1 MADNDDENAW
11 FYTEQLDAFE
21 LYHIVQE
28 ETRPSRAPLGPA
40 LPALGHATSGAI
52 GSAIANLLIYP
63 LDVVIT
69 RLQVQSRSAGQ
80 DGGKTREQ
88 DDDSYADIADAVRKM
103 YGREGGVAAF
113 YSGVGDSL
121 VKSVLDSFLFFLA
134 YNMLRHAR
142 QGMLGLA
149 RNRSL
154 PVLEEIGVGML
165 AGAAAKLC
173 TTPVQNVVTRKQTAA
188 MVAARQRHN
197 DSISNGGNGKP
208 GDGMAKGPSARA
220 IAAQIW
226 REKGWTGFW
235 AGYSASLIL
244 TVNPA
249 LTFLLQGSLLRLLVA
264 REKRKSPGAR
274 LTFLMAAASKAVAST
289 ITYPVSVAKT
299 RAQAGGHGEEGGQ
312 KHDKRDARATI
323 VGAIVA
329 IARREGPAGLYRG
342 LSGEVLKGF
351 FTHGLTML
359 MKEHIHVGVIQ
370 LYYVL
375 LKALRR
381 FPATAGE
388 LRQNAEEAA
397 GEVKELVGDAVESGK
412 EALQQLQVGKGDGD
426 GNGDGDGDG
435 GKER

>member
-1 MADNDDENAW
+1 
-11 FYTEQLDAFE
+11 QQDAFE

-69 RLQVQSRSAGQ
+69 RLQVQSRSWGQ
-80 DGGKTREQ
+80 NDGKKREQ
-88 DDDSYADIADAVRKM
+88 DDDSYADIADAVRTM

-113 YSGVGDSL
+113 YSGVADSL

-188 MVAARQRHN
+188 MAAARQRHN
-197 DSISNGGNGKP
+197 DSISSDNGKA
-208 GDGMAKGPSARA
+208 GGGKATGPSARA

-226 REKGWTGFW
+226 REKGWAGFW

-249 LTFLLQGSLLRLLVA
+249 LTFLLQGSLLRLLVP

-299 RAQAGGHGEEGGQ
+299 RAQAGGHGEGGRRQ
-312 KHDKRDARATI
+312 HDKRKARATI
-323 VGAIVA
+323 FGAIVA
-329 IARREGPAGLYRG
+329 MARREGPAGLYRG
-342 LSGEVLKGF
+342 LLGEVLKGF

-370 LYYVL
+370 LYYLL

-397 GEVKELVGDAVESGK
+397 GEVRELVGDAVESGK
-412 EALQQLQVGKGDGD
+412 EALQQLQAGKGDGE
-426 GNGDGDGDG
+426 GEG
-435 GKER
+435 ER

>member
-1 MADNDDENAW
+1 
-11 FYTEQLDAFE
+11 DAFE

-28 ETRPSRAPLGPA
+28 ETRRPSRAPLGPA

-52 GSAIANLLIYP
+52 GSAVANLLIYP

-69 RLQVQSRSAGQ
+69 RLQVQARTLE
-80 DGGKTREQ
+80 K
-88 DDDSYADIADAVRKM
+88 DDANDVDDEYADVVDAVRKM
-103 YGREGGVAAF
+103 YAREGGVAAF
-113 YSGVGDSL
+113 YSGLGDSL

-134 YNMLRHAR
+134 YNVLRHAR
-142 QGMLGLA
+142 QSMLGLA

-188 MVAARQRHN
+188 M
-197 DSISNGGNGKP
+197 DGK
-208 GDGMAKGPSARA
+208 GKKKKKGPSARA

-249 LTFLLQGSLLRLLVA
+249 LTFLLQGTLLRLLVP

-299 RAQAGGHGEEGGQ
+299 RAQAGGEGAQQQQQQKQGEQHEG
-312 KHDKRDARATI
+312 KTRKARATI
-323 VGAIVA
+323 FGAIVA

-342 LSGEVLKGF
+342 LGGEVLKGF

-359 MKEHIHVGVIQ
+359 MKEHIHVAVIQ
-370 LYYVL
+370 LYYLL

-388 LRQNAEEAA
+388 VLRQNAEE
-397 GEVKELVGDAVESGK
+397 V
-412 EALQQLQVGKGDGD
+412 
-426 GNGDGDGDG
+426 
-435 GKER
+435 